1 MVGVDVRARLP
12 LKPLAVVRGPL
23 RVTAIAV
30 SLPATRYPTRNAT
43 RIKPVEVAP
52 LRMTGCAAARGET
65 VQYVRAEVD
74 AVRPDYRAR
83 FRIHAYLLEVL
94 QAFQWLKDTS
104 SSSDPI
110 PEVEFPGCRKPRQ
123 LAALRLTVEKI
134 IVYTVYYYLNK

>member
-30 SLPATRYPTRNAT
+30 SLWTRNAT
-43 RIKPVEVAP
+43 RIKPVEVAA
-52 LRMTGCAAARGET
+52 LRMTGCASARGET

-83 FRIHAYLLEVL
+83 FRIHADLLEVL
-94 QAFQWLKDTS
+94 QVFQWLKDTS

-110 PEVEFPGCRKPRQ
+110 PEVEFLGCRKPRQ
-123 LAALRLTVEKI
+123 LAAFRLTVENLI
-134 IVYTVYYYLNK
+134 DYTIYYYLNK

>member
-1 MVGVDVRARLP
+1 MSVVGLDVRARLP

-43 RIKPVEVAP
+43 RIKPVEVAA

-94 QAFQWLKDTS
+94 QVLQVFQWLKDTS

-110 PEVEFPGCRKPRQ
+110 PEVGS
-123 LAALRLTVEKI
+123 LAVANPDNLPPSG
-134 IVYTVYYYLNK
+134 